1 MTRAP
6 RSAARSSRGPNFVAC
21 LITGAVI
28 SYVYLN
34 SDPVISGTESPV
46 DAATV
51 IGPPEITLPPAP
63 PVSQRNA
70 AETIITGEAI
80 ADEATETAGDA
91 PAQAAAIDPN
101 VLTGR
106 WAMLFSVT
114 LLEHG
119 CEKFQHVTDYTA
131 TMYKQERIDGELREG
146 NTMSLKLRHEPF
158 SVYMKWLDG
167 DKGRQLIYVD
177 GENDG
182 NLLVQLGGVKGRLL
196 GTLTIDPNGSQAM
209 AESRYPI
216 TGAGLLHLARK
227 VLEFRKQDLQRGTGV
242 HCEMHDNQELNGRP
256 CYLFVTTYSSPEY
269 SETYRKATLYI
280 DKELSMPVCV
290 RNYTWAKDA
299 NPETIDDET
308 LIEFYSYTDIKV
320 EQQLSGI
327 DFDRGNEGYRMRR

>member
-28 SYVYLN
+28 GYVYLN

-46 DAATV
+46 ETASV
-51 IGPPEITLPPAP
+51 IGPPQITLPPAP
-63 PVSQRNA
+63 PTSLRNTPLPVVD
-70 AETIITGEAI
+70 EEIPT
-80 ADEATETAGDA
+80 EATLAPVQTANT
-91 PAQAAAIDPN
+91 DPN

-131 TMYKQERIDGELREG
+131 TMYKQERISGELREG
-146 NTMSLKLRHEPF
+146 NTMALKLRHQPF

-167 DKGRQLIYVD
+167 DKGRQIIYVD

-182 NLLVQLGGVKGRLL
+182 NMLVQLGGVKGRLL
-196 GTLTIDPNGSQAM
+196 GTLTIDPKGSQAM

-227 VLEFRKQDLQRGTGV
+227 VLEFRKQDLERGTGV

-256 CYLFVTTYSSPEY
+256 CYLFVTTYASPEY
-269 SETYRKATLYI
+269 CETYRKATLYI

-299 NPETIDDET
+299 NPETIDDDT
-308 LIEFYSYTDIKV
+308 LIEFYSYSDIKV

-327 DFDRGNEGYRMRR
+327 DFDRGNESYRMRR